1 MGTCVLIYSTQEFE
15 NLEVLELTILIVDDI
30 YLNII
35 RLKLRTTVSIK
46 SICTYPHFST
56 NLPFFIIIIII
67 RFYI

>member
-15 NLEVLELTILIVDDI
+15 NLEVLELTILIVNDK

>member
-15 NLEVLELTILIVDDI
+15 NLEVLELTILSVNDI

-56 NLPFFIIIIII
+56 NLPFIIIIIII

>member
-15 NLEVLELTILIVDDI
+15 NLEVLELTILIVNDI

-56 NLPFFIIIIII
+56 NLPFF
-67 RFYI
+67 FYYYYY

>member
-15 NLEVLELTILIVDDI
+15 NLEVLELTILIVNDI

-56 NLPFFIIIIII
+56 NLPFFFIIIII